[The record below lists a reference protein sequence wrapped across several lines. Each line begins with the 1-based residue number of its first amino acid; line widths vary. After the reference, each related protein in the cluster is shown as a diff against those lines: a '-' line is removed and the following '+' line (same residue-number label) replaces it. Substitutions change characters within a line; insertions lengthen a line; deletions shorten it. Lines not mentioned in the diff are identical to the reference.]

1 MLGAYHI
8 NFAYYPN
15 ILAFDRMKVGGP
27 ALHDVGLRQRRT
39 AMNARVLALAALLAL
54 GAAPA
59 EAQDKI
65 FELKLSHFLPPSH
78 PLHKA
83 MEDWG
88 GSIEKASN
96 GTIKYQIY
104 PAQQLGRAFDQYDMA
119 RDRIADV
126 SLVVPSYQ
134 PGRFPIIAAG
144 ELPFIISAA
153 RGGSQALDAWYRK
166 YAGTEMRDV
175 KFCLTFVHYPG
186 AFHAN
191 RKIVV
196 PDDVK
201 GMKVRPANATVARFV
216 TQLGGTNV
224 QASAPEARDLL
235 EKGIAEAV
243 TFPPGTVVFFGIDR
257 VLKYH
262 MDAPLYT
269 TAFVF
274 AINKA
279 SYEAMSAGQ
288 KKVID
293 EHCTGEWAARVAGPF
308 DEFERAGHAKL
319 QAEST
324 GMYALTSDQ
333 LALWKKAAEPLQK
346 GWIEAV
352 RKVRGDADA
361 IINDLK
367 EQLAKRNA
375 GY

>member
-1 MLGAYHI
+1 MWLRA
-8 NFAYYPN
+8 
-15 ILAFDRMKVGGP
+15 
-27 ALHDVGLRQRRT
+27 GLPSCEGRIIGSPRISFNETIR
-39 AMNARVLALAALLAL
+39 LAANRCRF
-54 GAAPA
+54 G
-59 EAQDKI
+59 
-65 FELKLSHFLPPSH
+65 
-78 PLHKA
+78 
-83 MEDWG
+83 M
-88 GSIEKASN
+88 
-96 GTIKYQIY
+96 T
-104 PAQQLGRAFDQYDMA
+104 RAFDQYDMA

-144 ELPFIISAA
+144 DLPFIISAA
-153 RGGSQALDAWYRK
+153 KGGSQALDAWYRK
-166 YAGTEMRDV
+166 YADNEMRDV
-175 KFCLTFVHYPG
+175 KFCLAFVHYPG

-196 PDDVK
+196 PNDVK
-201 GMKVRPANATVARFV
+201 GMKVRPANATVASFV

-279 SYEAMSAGQ
+279 THEAMSAGQ

-293 EHCTGEWAARVAGPF
+293 EHCTSEWAARVAGPF
-308 DEFERAGHAKL
+308 DEFERAGLAKL
-319 QAEST
+319 RTDPSD
-324 GMYALTSDQ
+324 MYTLTSDQ
-333 LALWKKAAEPLQK
+333 LVLWKKAAEPLKK

-352 RKVRGDADA
+352 RKVGVDAGA
-361 IINDLK
+361 TINDLK
-367 EQLAKRNA
+367 EQLARHNA